1 MIQGLYTAAT
11 GMVALE
17 ARHDVLANNVAN
29 AATPGYKRQEPVQ
42 MGFYQLFSD
51 ELHRSSFYTRDTAP
65 GGGVKM
71 METAPYMA
79 GGQLYQTEDPLH
91 VGLEGPGFLV
101 VDTPEGDRY
110 TRAGDL
116 TIDAQGDLSTRS
128 GFKLQ
133 SAEGGAISVG
143 GGVALISDD
152 GSVRVNGQPAGQL
165 RVVEFAT
172 PNRLMREGD
181 SLYRASDEVAAQMAP
196 ASDTLVQHKQLEM
209 SNVNL
214 PQEMGNMMLGLR
226 AYEANQRVLTTIDT
240 TLGRLIDQ
248 VAVPR

>member
-17 ARHDVLANNVAN
+17 ARHEVLANNVAN

-51 ELHRSSFYTRDTAP
+51 ELRRPSFYTRDTAP
-65 GGGVKM
+65 AGGVKM
-71 METAPYMA
+71 LETYPYMNS
-79 GGQLYQTEDPLH
+79 GQLYQTGDPLN
-91 VGLEGPGFLV
+91 VALEGPGFLV
-101 VDTPEGDRY
+101 ADTPEGDRY

-128 GFKLQ
+128 GFKIQ
-133 SAEGGAISVG
+133 SAEGGAITVG
-143 GGVALISDD
+143 GGVATIGTD
-152 GSVRVNGQPAGQL
+152 GSVQVDGQAVGQL
-165 RVVEFAT
+165 RVVEFAAPT
-172 PNRLMREGD
+172 RLVRVGD
-181 SLYRASDEVAAQMAP
+181 SLYRASDEVAAQMTA
-196 ASDTLVQHKQLEM
+196 ATDTTVQQKQLEM

-214 PQEMGNMMLGLR
+214 PQEMGNMMLGMR